1 MLKETAKTFTITDP
15 MPVTFTMS
23 YSEIHSPEIFA
34 IIDELKEN
42 YDLKEILEF
51 VDAYGEDNIEYCE
64 KYLDAVGE
72 FDDKELVDD
81 FISKNQIHSLD
92 EFDTY
97 SSLVE
102 DYDSDAVNAFIA
114 IFGVESL
121 GYFEENYEG
130 EFKDDADFVYE
141 YLQRTDTDVPS
152 WLEIDYQGTWDKSLR
167 FDFVEENGYYFR
179 NF

>member
-1 MLKETAKTFTITDP
+1 
-15 MPVTFTMS
+15 MPVTFTMNYPEV
-23 YSEIHSPEIFA
+23 YSTETVE

-51 VDAYGEDNIEYCE
+51 VDAYGEENIEYCE

-81 FISKNQIHSLD
+81 FISANQISALD

-97 SSLVE
+97 SSLLD
-102 DYDSDAVNAFIA
+102 DYDSNAVNAFIT
-114 IFGVESL
+114 IFGVEWL

-141 YLQRTDTDVPS
+141 YLQRTDVDVPS

>member
-1 MLKETAKTFTITDP
+1 
-15 MPVTFTMS
+15 MPVTLTSNF
-23 YSEIHSPEIFA
+23 HQVFPPETVE

-51 VDAYGEDNIEYCE
+51 VDAYGEVNIEYCE

-72 FDDKELVDD
+72 FDDKELVDE
-81 FISKNQIHSLD
+81 FITKNQIHSLD
-92 EFDTY
+92 EFETY
-97 SSLVE
+97 SSLIE
-102 DYDSDAVNAFIA
+102 DYDSDAVNAFIS

-130 EFKDDADFVYE
+130 EFNDDADFVYK
-141 YLQRTDTDVPS
+141 YMQRMDVDIPS
-152 WLEIDYQGTWDKSLR
+152 WIDVDYQGTWDKSLR
-167 FDFVEENGYYFR
+167 FDYVEEDGYYFR